1 MSSSDVGTDE
11 VKDESVERRRH
22 ICDKG
27 FGGSQRGLFTS
38 LPRERES
45 GSCGHTVQSEYIT
58 RQENADNEPFSHFIL
73 LMTCFRAG
81 YYSFLLA
88 ASCGG
93 VGLCFW

>member
-1 MSSSDVGTDE
+1 MSSDVGTDE
-11 VKDESVERRRH
+11 VNDESVERTRH

-38 LPRERES
+38 LPRERVVHVATQCS
-45 GSCGHTVQSEYIT
+45 LNTLHDKK
-58 RQENADNEPFSHFIL
+58 NADNEPFSHFIL

-81 YYSFLLA
+81 YYSFSLA